1 MVYRFSCD
9 PRKDYVKRGK
19 LENIDI
25 KEEEG
30 QSTFHAL
37 ITPHIFHTLITP
49 LLPAQRKINENG
61 MKMKILHL
69 NNKNAISP

>member
-37 ITPHIFHTLITP
+37 ITPHIVFLHP

-61 MKMKILHL
+61 LKRSIIHL